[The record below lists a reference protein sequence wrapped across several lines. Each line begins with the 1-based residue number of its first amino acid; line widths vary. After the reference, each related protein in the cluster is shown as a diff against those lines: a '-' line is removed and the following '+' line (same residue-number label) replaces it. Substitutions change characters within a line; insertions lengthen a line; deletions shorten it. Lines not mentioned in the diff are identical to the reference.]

1 MARKPDDLGSKT
13 HGYSCDNLRYFWSP
27 KCPKVEICLGPKF
40 AQKLKYFSKSPKG
53 YIWPKCVLIA
63 AKSASNTPCGIC
75 EKHPNLWNIFG
86 FKQIPQKYPTQ
97 VYFWIE
103 YIYNIQHISNIPQRL
118 RYVWSQT
125 YSNRNISKSKISADV
140 QAWCQMYSW
149 MISRLFLRCEGVFL
163 EMSGGYFWTI
173 SIGIF
178 GDVKGCF
185 WQISSGIFGDVKGY
199 LYTHQATSTVQGEGS
214 ESSYW

>member
-103 YIYNIQHISNIPQRL
+103 YIYIYNP
-118 RYVWSQT
+118 T
-125 YSNRNISKSKISADV
+125 YLKHTPKVEVCLKPN
-140 QAWCQMYSW
+140 
-149 MISRLFLRCEGVFL
+149 LF
-163 EMSGGYFWTI
+163 
-173 SIGIF
+173 
-178 GDVKGCF
+178 
-185 WQISSGIFGDVKGY
+185 Q
-199 LYTHQATSTVQGEGS
+199 
-214 ESSYW
+214 